1 MSEPY
6 SRWLSLYTAQI
17 SKYQDKRGL
26 FMKDIV
32 KIDPFLYGYFLDE
45 TLEHGERVGLALL
58 YAAKNIELRFSRR
71 LLPETA
77 FETKYGSSGYSPSEG
92 LWFNTDNIMRLADE
106 FPEHKETLHRY
117 VEEINMFRSK
127 AKLLNCGVTDN
138 LNRSGAEW
146 GGGWGGHSNPDY
158 GRIINFGTDHI
169 RSIIAENRDKYP
181 DEAWFYRSCSC
192 ALDAIDIVGE
202 RYRLAAVEKAESCE
216 NDDDKAFLM
225 RMAKAFET
233 VPKKPAYDFTS
244 AMCSF
249 MLIFALDGSD
259 SPGRFDQY
267 MYPSYLKTENKEE
280 ITDLLDRLWDYFY
293 EHRSWNLCISGS
305 DEKFNDESNGLTY
318 DILAMVRKKGY
329 NTPNLT
335 CRVHKNTPHKL
346 WSEIADTLAIG
357 TGLPALYNDDVV
369 CTALEKI
376 GIPPEDSHDYCMN
389 GCNQID
395 IFGKSHMGLE
405 DGEVIFAKCLEF
417 ALHNGVDAMTG
428 ELISIRTG
436 DPTDFET
443 YERFERA
450 FMEQLEFVTY
460 NSCSSANSYQH
471 LRGVFEP
478 HPLRSCLIEGC
489 LENGRDYRNGGPI
502 YNHGQILAEGIADTG
517 DSLYAVKKLVFD
529 EKKYTMSELIAALNA
544 NFEGYE
550 QLHCDF
556 KNCEKFG
563 NDIESV
569 DIITARALNRF
580 FTVLKRNNTYRG
592 GVFTGGCS
600 TFNRAASYGSQT
612 AALPNG
618 KLKGEPLLA
627 DSIAATPG
635 RDTNGPT
642 AQIKSVLRFNHTDAC
657 SGFVFQNKFD
667 KKLFDGEKGKA
678 SFVALAKAY
687 FAGGGQQYTVTVVS
701 PEDLLDAKEHPENYR
716 NLIVRVGGYSDYFVN
731 LDAELQDNVIE
742 RTFSNV

>member
-1 MSEPY
+1 M
-6 SRWLSLYTAQI
+6 TNIAN
-17 SKYQDKRGL
+17 
-26 FMKDIV
+26 
-32 KIDPFLYGYFLDE
+32 IDPFLYGYFLDE
-45 TLEHGERVGLALL
+45 SLEHGERVGLSLL
-58 YAAKNIELRFSRR
+58 HAAKYIEVRFSRQ
-71 LLPETA
+71 LLPETS

-92 LWFNTDNIMRLADE
+92 LWFSEDKIMNLAE
-106 FPEHKETLHRY
+106 MFPEHRETFCRY
-117 VEEINMFRSK
+117 IKEINIFKDKSK
-127 AKLLNCGVTDN
+127 KLFSESTQA

-146 GGGWGGHSNPDY
+146 GGEWGGHSNPDY
-158 GRIINFGTDHI
+158 GRIVNFGTDYI
-169 RSIIAENRDKYP
+169 RTIISRNRDNYP
-181 DEAWFYRSCSC
+181 DEDWFYRSCSY
-192 ALDAIDIVGE
+192 ALDALDIIGA
-202 RYRLAAVEKAESCE
+202 RYHQLALDNAEKCE
-216 NDDDKAFLM
+216 KTDDKVFFL

-233 VPKKPAYDFTS
+233 VPKRPAYDFTS

-267 MYPSYLKTENKEE
+267 MYPAYSKTENKEE
-280 ITDLLDRLWDYFY
+280 VTELLDRLWDYFH

-305 DEKFNDESNGLTY
+305 DENLNDESNELTY
-318 DILAMVRKKGY
+318 EILAMVRKKRY
-329 NTPNLT
+329 QTPNLT
-335 CRVHKNTPHKL
+335 CRVHRNTPDKL
-346 WSEIADTLAIG
+346 WNDIADTLATG

-405 DGEVIFAKCLEF
+405 DGEVIFTKCLEF
-417 ALHNGVDAMTG
+417 ALHNGTDIMNG
-428 ELISIRTG
+428 ERVSVETG
-436 DPTDFET
+436 DPRTFT
-443 YERFERA
+443 SYEKFERV

-460 NSCSSANSYQH
+460 NSCSSANICQH

-478 HPLRSCLIEGC
+478 HPLRSCLIDGC
-489 LENGRDYRNGGPI
+489 LEKGRDYRNGGPL

-529 EKKYTMSELIAALNA
+529 EKKYTMTELIDALIA
-544 NFEGYE
+544 NFEGYG
-550 QLHCDF
+550 QLYHDF

-563 NDIESV
+563 NDIDDV
-569 DIITARALNRF
+569 DEITARVINRF
-580 FTVLKRNNTYRG
+580 LTILKRNNTYRG

-600 TFNRAASYGSQT
+600 TFNRAANYGRQT

-635 RDTNGPT
+635 RDTSGPT
-642 AQIKSVLRFNHTDAC
+642 AQIKSVLRYNHTDAC

-667 KKLFDGEKGKA
+667 KKIFNSEKGKSA
-678 SFVALAKAY
+678 FITLAKAY
-687 FAGGGQQYTVTVVS
+687 FSGGGQQYTVTVVS
-701 PEDLLDAKEHPENYR
+701 PEELLDAKVHPENHG

-731 LDAELQDNVIE
+731 LDAKLQDNVIE
-742 RTFSNV
+742 RTLNK

>member
-1 MSEPY
+1 MIDLA
-6 SRWLSLYTAQI
+6 R
-17 SKYQDKRGL
+17 
-26 FMKDIV
+26 
-32 KIDPFLYGYFLDE
+32 IDPFLYGYFSDE

-58 YAAKNIELRFSRR
+58 YATKNIEIKFSRQ
-71 LLPETA
+71 LLPETS

-92 LWFNTDNIMRLADE
+92 LWFSDENIKKLAE
-106 FPEHKETLHRY
+106 KFPEYRETLHRY
-117 VEEINMFRSK
+117 ISELNVFRSK
-127 AKLLNCGVTDN
+127 ARRLYSETTEA

-158 GRIINFGTDHI
+158 GRIVNFGTDHI
-169 RSIIAENRDKYP
+169 RSIINENRDKHP
-181 DEAWFYRSCSC
+181 DDAWFYRSCSYV
-192 ALDAIDIVGE
+192 LEAIDILGE
-202 RYRLAAVEKAESCE
+202 RYRKAALEMAKKRE
-216 NDDDKAFLM
+216 NSDDKSFFL

-233 VPKKPAYDFTS
+233 VPKKGAYDFMS

-249 MLIFALDGSD
+249 MLVFALDGSD

-267 MYPSYLKTENKEE
+267 MYPAYLKTENKEE
-280 ITDLLDRLWDYFY
+280 INNLLDRLWDYFHD
-293 EHRSWNLCISGS
+293 HRSWNLCISGS
-305 DEKFNDESNGLTY
+305 DEYWNDETNELTY

-335 CRVHKNTPHKL
+335 CRIHRNTTEKL
-346 WSEIADTLAIG
+346 WNAIADTLATG

-369 CTALEKI
+369 CVALEKI

-395 IFGKSHMGLE
+395 ILGKSHMGLE
-405 DGEVIFAKCLEF
+405 DGEVILTKCLEF
-417 ALHNGVDAMTG
+417 ALHNGIDAMNG
-428 ELISIRTG
+428 EQVSVKTG
-436 DPTDFET
+436 DPRTFTT

-460 NSCSSANSYQH
+460 NSCISANDWQH
-471 LRGVFEP
+471 LRGLFQP

-489 LENGRDYRNGGPI
+489 LEKGRDYRNGGPI

-529 EKKYTMSELIAALNA
+529 EKKYTMSQLIDALIA

-550 QLHCDF
+550 QLHHDF

-563 NDIESV
+563 NDIEAV
-569 DIITARALNRF
+569 DQITARVLGRF

-592 GVFTGGCS
+592 GIFTGGCS
-600 TFNRAASYGSQT
+600 TYNRAAGYGEQT

-635 RDTNGPT
+635 RDTSGPT
-642 AQIKSVLRFNHTDAC
+642 AQIKSVLNYNHTDAC
-657 SGFVFQNKFD
+657 SGFVFQNKFE
-667 KKLFDGEKGKA
+667 KKMFCSEKGKA
-678 SFVALAKAY
+678 SFIALAKTY

-701 PEDLLDAKEHPENYR
+701 PEDLLDAKEHPENHR
-716 NLIVRVGGYSDYFVN
+716 NLIVRVGGYSDYFIN
-731 LDAELQDNVIE
+731 LDAELQKNVIE
-742 RTFSNV
+742 RTFMNI

>member
-1 MSEPY
+1 MTN
-6 SRWLSLYTAQI
+6 LAH
-17 SKYQDKRGL
+17 
-26 FMKDIV
+26 
-32 KIDPFLYGYFLDE
+32 IDPFLYGYFLDE
-45 TLEHGERVGLALL
+45 SLEHGERVGLALL
-58 YAAKNIELRFSRR
+58 HAAKNLEIRFSRQ
-71 LLPETA
+71 LLPETS
-77 FETKYGSSGYSPSEG
+77 FETKYGSSGYAPSEG
-92 LWFNTDNIMRLADE
+92 LWFSDENILKLAEE

-117 VEEINMFRSK
+117 IQEINIFKNK
-127 AKLLNCGVTDN
+127 ARMLNCETTDA
-138 LNRSGAEW
+138 LNHSGAEW

-169 RSIIAENRDKYP
+169 RTIIAANRDNHP
-181 DEAWFYRSCSC
+181 DEAWFYRSCSYT
-192 ALDAIDIVGE
+192 LDAIDILGK
-202 RYRLAAVEKAESCE
+202 RYCETALEMAEKCDNKE
-216 NDDDKAFLM
+216 DKSFYL

-249 MLIFALDGSD
+249 MLVFALDGSD

-267 MYPSYLKTENKEE
+267 MHPAYLKTDNKEE
-280 ITDLLDRLWDYFY
+280 VIDLLDRLWDYFRD
-293 EHRSWNLCISGS
+293 HRSWNLCISGS
-305 DEKFNDESNGLTY
+305 DENWKDETNELTY

-335 CRVHKNTPHKL
+335 CRVHRNTPDKL
-346 WSEIADTLAIG
+346 WNAIADTLATG

-369 CTALEKI
+369 CVALEKI
-376 GIPPEDSHDYCMN
+376 GIPCQDSHDYCMN

-395 IFGKSHMGLE
+395 ILGKSHMGLE
-405 DGEVIFAKCLEF
+405 DGEVLFTKCLEF
-417 ALHNGVDAMTG
+417 ALHNGVDNMNG
-428 ELISIRTG
+428 EKVSIETG
-436 DPTDFET
+436 DPRTFAT

-460 NSCSSANSYQH
+460 NSCGSANAYQH
-471 LRGVFEP
+471 MRGVFQP

-489 LENGRDYRNGGPI
+489 LEKGRDYRNGGPL

-517 DSLYAVKKLVFD
+517 DSLYAIKKLIYD
-529 EKKYTMSELIAALNA
+529 EKKYTMSELIDALNS
-544 NFEGYE
+544 NFESYE
-550 QLHCDF
+550 QLHHDF

-563 NDIESV
+563 NDIEEV
-569 DIITARALNRF
+569 DNITARALNRF

-600 TFNRAASYGSQT
+600 TFNRAANYGRQT

-635 RDTNGPT
+635 RDTKGPT
-642 AQIKSVLRFNHTDAC
+642 AQIKSVLKYNHTDAC
-657 SGFVFQNKFD
+657 SGFVFQNKFE
-667 KKLFDGEKGKA
+667 KKMFNSDKGKA
-678 SFVALAKAY
+678 SFIALAKAY

-701 PEDLLDAKEHPENYR
+701 PEDLLDAKEHPENHR
-716 NLIVRVGGYSDYFVN
+716 NLIVRVGGYSDYFTN
-731 LDAELQDNVIE
+731 LTDELQNNVIE
-742 RTFSNV
+742 RTFMDA